1 MSWISPTTR
10 EETFVSPRDKSRQTY
25 LLAEFGDGAR
35 SAGPL
40 LVLYLHGALSNQQ
53 QGMTPEIYHDAF
65 GRLANWM
72 SERDVIYICPEYR
85 GNSWMGPA
93 AEDDVREI
101 FRAARERYRPRKTLL
116 IGGSMGGTSA
126 LIFAARN
133 PDSVDGVLAFCPATD
148 MAAMSSRFPEHFSES
163 YGGTPDQIPEVYRE
177 RSVRYHIAS
186 LTPYRL
192 AIIHGAADE
201 IMPVENIHQLVAGL
215 RAANS
220 PVRYQ
225 EIEGG
230 NHDAP
235 LIADYLPLLD
245 WLAEG

>member
-1 MSWISPTTR
+1 MKWISPTTR

-25 LLAEFGDGAR
+25 LVAEFGDGAT
-35 SAGPL
+35 STGPL
-40 LVLYLHGALSNQQ
+40 LILNLHGALSNQQ

-65 GRLANWM
+65 GRLAKWM

-101 FRAARERYRPRKTLL
+101 FRIARERCRPGKTLL

-133 PDSVDGVLAFCPATD
+133 PGLVDGLLAFCPATD
-148 MAAMSSRFPEHFSES
+148 MAAMHPRFPGHFSES
-163 YGGTPDQIPEVYRE
+163 YGGTPDQVPEVYRE
-177 RSVRYHIAS
+177 RSVRYHVAS
-186 LTPYRL
+186 LTQYRL
-192 AIIHGAADE
+192 AIIHGSADD
-201 IMPVENIHQLVAGL
+201 IMPVENVRQLVAGL
-215 RAANS
+215 RTANS

-235 LIADYLPLLD
+235 LIADYLPHLD
-245 WLAEG
+245 WLTEG

>member
-1 MSWISPTTR
+1 
-10 EETFVSPRDKSRQTY
+10 
-25 LLAEFGDGAR
+25 
-35 SAGPL
+35 
-40 LVLYLHGALSNQQ
+40 
-53 QGMTPEIYHDAF
+53 
-65 GRLANWM
+65 
-72 SERDVIYICPEYR
+72 
-85 GNSWMGPA
+85 
-93 AEDDVREI
+93 
-101 FRAARERYRPRKTLL
+101 
-116 IGGSMGGTSA
+116 

-148 MAAMSSRFPEHFSES
+148 MAAMYNVAAHPRFPKHFSESLNES

-192 AIIHGAADE
+192 AIIHGTADE
-201 IMPVENIHQLVAGL
+201 IMPVENIHQLVADL